1 MEGGIGSLLAFLRV
15 DMAKIITAK
24 AWKELLEKE
33 GFDKLL
39 KSLEVG
45 IRVFR
50 SDFLEDSPFAEL
62 DDMDKLDIQE
72 FVLGMAKDLVNAAVE
87 INQCMTEQQAES
99 KAHL

>member
-1 MEGGIGSLLAFLRV
+1 
-15 DMAKIITAK
+15 MAKIITAK
-24 AWKELLEKE
+24 AWKDLLENQ
-33 GFDKLL
+33 GFDNLL

-50 SDFLEDSPFAEL
+50 SDFLNDSPFAEL

-72 FVLGMAKDLVNAAVE
+72 FVLLLIRLLNNVATD
-87 INQCMTEQQAES
+87 ITRCMIEQRSES

>member
-1 MEGGIGSLLAFLRV
+1 MRYSTAELFGLN
-15 DMAKIITAK
+15 MAKIITAK
-24 AWKELLEKE
+24 KWKELLEKE

-45 IRVFR
+45 IRVFK
-50 SDFLEDSPFAEL
+50 SDFLNDSPFAEL

-72 FVLGMAKDLVNAAVE
+72 FVLVLAKDLIKIAEE
-87 INQCMTEQQAES
+87 ITKCMTEQHAES

>member
-1 MEGGIGSLLAFLRV
+1 
-15 DMAKIITAK
+15 MAKIITAK
-24 AWKELLEKE
+24 KWKDLLENE

-50 SDFLEDSPFAEL
+50 SDFLNDSPFAEL

-72 FVLGMAKDLVNAAVE
+72 EVLHLIHELVFISKD
-87 INQCMTEQQAES
+87 ITKCMIEQHAES